1 MRTIFWPSAEDAELI
16 VVDFIKLDGESRS
29 LKLLVDSGF
38 TGGSSF
44 VLGTDALDLV
54 RAEYDP
60 AEVVG
65 AIHGQQN
72 RAWVTCRMPA
82 VRFQRTLIA
91 IITDTATLSLPDGVH
106 GLAGLTF
113 LRQFLRWG
121 ATQTDGAWE
130 FFLSEGKD

>member
-1 MRTIFWPSAEDAELI
+1 MGTIFWPSADDAELI
-16 VVDFIKLDGESRS
+16 AVEFIKLDGESRS

-44 VLGTDALDLV
+44 VLGVDAVDLV

-65 AIHGQQN
+65 AIQGQQN
-72 RAWVTCRMPA
+72 RAWVTCRIPA
-82 VRFQRTLIA
+82 MSFQRTLIA
-91 IITDTATLSLPDGVH
+91 IITDTTTLSLPAGVE

-113 LRQFLRWG
+113 LRQFSRWG
-121 ATQTDGAWE
+121 AAQTDGAWQ
-130 FFLSEGKD
+130 FFLSDRDD

>member
-1 MRTIFWPSAEDAELI
+1 MGTTFWPSAEDAELI
-16 VVDFIKLDGESRS
+16 EVEFIKLDGGSRS

-44 VLGTDALDLV
+44 VLGEDAIDLV

-65 AIHGQQN
+65 AIQGQQN
-72 RAWVTCRMPA
+72 RAWVTCRVPA
-82 VRFQRTLIA
+82 IAFQQTLIA
-91 IITDTATLSLPDGVH
+91 IITDTARLSLPAGVE

-113 LRQFLRWG
+113 LRQFSRWG
-121 ATQTDGAWE
+121 AERGEAGWQL
-130 FFLSEGKD
+130 FLSDEV